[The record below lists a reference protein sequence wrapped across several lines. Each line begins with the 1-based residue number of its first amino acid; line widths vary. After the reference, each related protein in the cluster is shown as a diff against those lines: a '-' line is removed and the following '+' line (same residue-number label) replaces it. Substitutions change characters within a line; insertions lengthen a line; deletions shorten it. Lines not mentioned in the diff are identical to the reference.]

1 MGRGVFQAAAL
12 GFALR
17 PQPASVAVVRIIQT
31 SRLNFDA
38 HARPILLSSSTI
50 LSRKW
55 AQTDEKLA

>member
-1 MGRGVFQAAAL
+1 M
-12 GFALR
+12 
-17 PQPASVAVVRIIQT
+17 AVVRIIQT
-31 SRLNFDA
+31 SRLNFNA